1 MRHSRS
7 RPPDSQREGDTLV
20 ARDEPSP
27 VGAQAIEAGQS
38 RLDGIERVRIVR
50 AVATSAAHDLANLL
64 TVMGFDL
71 ARLGAE
77 TLSPKGTDAVRS
89 LRSELRYL
97 CGLAMDLRI
106 AASEADASDPERET
120 HLQAWWSEMRALLL
134 AVHRDRISVRASV
147 PWGLPVVRIPPS
159 HLTQII
165 LNLVGNAAHATHER
179 PRAAGAPDVGVA
191 RCVVDIGVAASD
203 SRDEVMFTVRDT
215 GAGMSPGVLAR
226 ACEPRFT
233 TRKARGGTGLGLA
246 TIQRLVRDAGGSLRL
261 SSAVDVGTTAVVTL
275 PARGPEASPGMAVAE
290 V

>member
-1 MRHSRS
+1 MRQSRRGPLS
-7 RPPDSQREGDTLV
+7 TQVGGDTLV

-27 VGAQAIEAGQS
+27 GGAQASEARES

-50 AVATSAAHDLANLL
+50 AVTTSAAHDLANLL
-64 TVMGFDL
+64 TVMGFEL

-77 TLSPKGTDAVRS
+77 TLSPKGAEAVCS
-89 LRSELRYL
+89 LRSEIRYL
-97 CGLAMDLRI
+97 SGLATDLRI
-106 AASEADASDPERET
+106 AASDADASDPERET
-120 HLQAWWSEMRALLL
+120 HLRAWWSEMRALLL
-134 AVHRDRISVRASV
+134 AVYRERVSVRAVV

-179 PRAAGAPDVGVA
+179 PRAAGAPDMGAA
-191 RCVVDIGVAASD
+191 RCVVDIGVAASEG
-203 SRDEVMFTVRDT
+203 RDQVVFTVSDT

-233 TRKARGGTGLGLA
+233 TRRARGGTGLGLA
-246 TIQRLVRDAGGSLRL
+246 TIHRLVRDAGGSLRL
-261 SSAVDVGTTAVVTL
+261 SSAVDVGTTVVVTL
-275 PARGPEASPGMAVAE
+275 PSRGPEASPGTAVAG